1 MVRSVLSFF
10 KSFTRKF
17 KGKTKVP
24 KLRGEIDT
32 EMLRF
37 AYEVLIQHKKESIQH
52 YKQAIGMLIAQV
64 ENRKSS
70 LRNVTDDINKFEKI
84 LASAKNKIRTLTAEL
99 QQAGMSQEEI
109 EQHSDYIRLQSDYN
123 AIQSTLDEK
132 NARFSKLQQDIK
144 KAEDRFEPFKRQ
156 MHQLHQEIAK
166 IKQEQDDTIQDHL
179 SKLNDKVIADVLA
192 GIR

>member
-1 MVRSVLSFF
+1 MVRSVSTFF

-24 KLRGEIDT
+24 KLRGEIDS
-32 EMLRF
+32 EMLGF

-52 YKQAIGMLIAQV
+52 YKTAIAMLIAQRETKKNSV
-64 ENRKSS
+64 Q
-70 LRNVTDDINKFEKI
+70 NVTDDINKFKNL
-84 LASAKNKIRTLTAEL
+84 LASVKNKKHALTVEL
-99 QQAGMSQEEI
+99 QQAGISQEEI
-109 EQHSDYIRLQSDYN
+109 EQHSDYIRFQSDYN

-144 KAEDRFEPFKRQ
+144 KAEDRFEPFKLQ
-156 MHQLHQEIAK
+156 MHQLHQDIAK
-166 IKQEQDDTIQDHL
+166 INRNKMIRFRIIFQNC
-179 SKLNDKVIADVLA
+179 NDKVIADLLA

>member
-1 MVRSVLSFF
+1 MVRSISVFF

-24 KLRGEIDT
+24 KLRGEIDS
-32 EMLRF
+32 EMLGF

-52 YKQAIGMLIAQV
+52 YKTAIAMLIAQRETKKNSV
-64 ENRKSS
+64 Q
-70 LRNVTDDINKFEKI
+70 NVTDDINKFENL
-84 LASAKNKIRTLTAEL
+84 LASAKNKIHTLTVEL
-99 QQAGMSQEEI
+99 QQVGMSQEEI
-109 EQHSDYIRLQSDYN
+109 EQHSDHIQFQSDYN

-156 MHQLHQEIAK
+156 IQLMHREIAK